1 MPLVLNVTAAVAVL
15 AAALWST
22 ATAPTGD
29 AAPPPARPAVAL
41 WAGAEGGAVARLD
54 TMGVE
59 AKVGQLVA
67 VRAAGTDVAALA
79 RAGRVGRVV
88 VAERDLGRH
97 LDAVR
102 AWQDAAAVPVLVAT
116 EAGGE
121 VGLGI
126 TGTPRFS
133 APLAHGAADRPDL
146 TYMTGKALAEAAR
159 AVGVQAP
166 GTPLGAGASAFGDG
180 SADRSALGVA
190 LARGLRDGAVLPSA
204 RVLASDLAGGRAGD
218 LDALVDAGLMEVRL
232 VPAPR
237 STRAALAEAVR
248 AVRER
253 HAFNGLVVVD
263 VEGRDSLALAA
274 LVAGADQVLTARPA
288 PLARDLAA
296 AARAGRLGRARLD
309 DVAGRV
315 LRAKAWAG
323 LAAAPPA
330 RRSGEGRAGAVRV
343 SPWRPP
349 SASLLHRAGLLQG
362 EVARRAVTVVQG
374 EGGAV
379 PLVGAGPP
387 RRVVVLTLDPG
398 AEAGPSPFAEA
409 LADAAPLRAVH
420 RLGLGAPAAAYDAAR
435 ADARRADLVV
445 LAASPDGDDLPA
457 RHRALAAG
465 VLRGETPVVVVAL
478 GTPRA
483 LVGLPRPAALVAAWG
498 ADASAQRA
506 AAAALVGETRVEG
519 RLPVSVAGLYASG
532 DGVRL
537 RQQRLRPGSP
547 EEAGLDAEA
556 GERIDRVVSAAVRSG
571 AFPGGAVA
579 VGRDGVLVRLR
590 GYGRLTPGGA
600 EATAQTPYDLASLT
614 KVVGTTAAVMRL
626 VEAGEIDLDARV
638 SRYVP
643 AFRPEGGARVTVRQ
657 LLTHSAGQRPFY
669 PFYARDILDR
679 EGALR
684 FVYSDTLTY
693 RPGSKSVYSDFDM
706 IVLGEVVEAVTGEPL
721 DRYLRDTIFAPLGMD
736 ATGFRPAGT
745 VDRTAA
751 PTERDRT
758 WRGRTLQ
765 GEVHD
770 EAASVMGGVAG
781 HAGLFSTA
789 EDLATFGFLLANG
802 GEAGGT
808 RLFRRTTLDAFTERV
823 PLRGTYP
830 MALGWMV
837 RPTGGGYSS
846 SGSRFGPRSFGH
858 TGFTGTSIWV
868 DPDQDLFVVLL
879 TNRVHPTRRNG
890 RGVRD
895 ARADL
900 ADAVAGAV
908 AAPPGRPA
916 LAWGFGPVPADL
928 PAVAAR

>member
-1 MPLVLNVTAAVAVL
+1 MPLALNVTAAVAVL

-29 AAPPPARPAVAL
+29 AAPPRPDVAL

-54 TMGVE
+54 TMSVE

-67 VRAAGTDVAALA
+67 VRADAADVAVLA

-102 AWQDAAAVPVLVAT
+102 AWQDAAPVPVLVAT
-116 EAGGE
+116 EAGGA
-121 VGLGI
+121 VGLGLR
-126 TGTPRFS
+126 GTPRFP
-133 APLAHGAADRPDL
+133 APLAHGAARRPDL

-190 LARGLRDGAVLPSA
+190 LARGLRDGEALPSA
-204 RVLASDLAGGRAGD
+204 RVLESDLSGGRAGD
-218 LDALVDAGLMEVRL
+218 LDALVGAGLMEVRL
-232 VPAPR
+232 EPAPR
-237 STRAALAEAVR
+237 STRATLAATVR
-248 AVRER
+248 DLRDA

-274 LVAGADQVLTARPA
+274 LAAGADQVLTARPA

-296 AARAGRLGRARLD
+296 AARAGRLDRARLD

-323 LAAAPPA
+323 LAPAPPA
-330 RRSGEGRAGAVRV
+330 RRSGEGGAVAVRV

-349 SASLLHRAGLLQG
+349 SASLLHRAGLLEG
-362 EVARRAVTVVQG
+362 EVARRAVTVVQD

-379 PLVGAGPP
+379 PLVGAP
-387 RRVVVLTLDPG
+387 RRVVAVTLDPG
-398 AEAGPSPFAEA
+398 AGDGARPFADA
-409 LADAAPLRAVH
+409 LADAAPLAATH
-420 RLGLGAPAAAYDAAR
+420 RLGLGAPAASYDAAV
-435 ADARRADLVV
+435 ADARAADLVV
-445 LAASPDGDDLPA
+445 LAAFADGDDLPA
-457 RHRALAAG
+457 RHRALAADL
-465 VLRGETPVVVVAL
+465 LRGGAPVVVVAF

-483 LVGLPRPAALVAAWG
+483 LVGLSRPAALVAAWG
-498 ADASAQRA
+498 ADAAAQQA
-506 AAAALVGETRVEG
+506 AVEALVGEAAVEG
-519 RLPVSVAGLYASG
+519 RLPMSVAGLYASG
-532 DGVRL
+532 DGARL

-547 EEAGLDAEA
+547 EEAGLDAQA

-600 EATAQTPYDLASLT
+600 DATAQTPYDLASLT

-626 VEAGEIDLDARV
+626 VEAGRLDLDARV

-643 AFRPEGGARVTVRQ
+643 AFRPEGGERVTVRQ

-684 FVYSDTLTY
+684 FVYTDTLTY

-706 IVLGEVVEAVTGEPL
+706 IVLGEVIEAVTGEPL
-721 DRYLRDTIFAPLGMD
+721 DRHLRDTLFAPLGMD
-736 ATGFRPAGT
+736 HTGFRRSGT

-830 MALGWMV
+830 MGLGWMV
-837 RPTGGGYSS
+837 RPEGGGYSS

-879 TNRVHPTRRNG
+879 TNRVHPTRRT
-890 RGVRD
+890 RGIAT

-900 ADAVAGAV
+900 ADAVAGAI
-908 AAPPGRPA
+908 ATPPGEAAR
-916 LAWGFGPVPADL
+916 AWGFGPVPTDL